1 MKSIILSI
9 TLAAAALISCNDS
22 SNATQKT
29 GDSKAKALHQR
40 DSTVVAVNNNYND
53 IALFLAG
60 YMPQKDSALIKL
72 TKDSVWVKHAKKMN
86 DGFARIE
93 ENRFSKMRTWRDTEL
108 KAANSSV
115 IKTLYYPF
123 SGPDILNGYIMFPN
137 CENYILIAL
146 EPAGK
151 IKDMPKMKQTDFA
164 KYLYHLD
171 KSMNDIFVRSYFI
184 TSAMSGAFS
193 KWSVDGNLPV
203 MMVFLARTQNTI
215 TNIKRIAIADDGSVK
230 EFNLN
235 DAIPDTYISKGV
247 RIDFVNKDQ
256 PSIAKHVY
264 YYSMNMADEE
274 YQHMYGLDKN
284 KGFLTWIDKQGDFIS
299 YMKAAS
305 YINHYGFLSNSRKIV
320 FARSKY
326 HLQDDSGIGYSFFDK
341 KVWKFNLYGAYS
353 RPIRDFKGLYEKDL
367 DLAYKKD
374 STNVKPVPFKLGYHY
389 SSVMNMMLATKK

>member
-1 MKSIILSI
+1 M
-9 TLAAAALISCNDS
+9 AAAALISCNDD
-22 SNATQKT
+22 SNATQKMA
-29 GDSKAKALHQR
+29 DSKAKAAQPK
-40 DSTVVAVNNNYND
+40 DSTVVTTNNNYND

-60 YMPQKDSALIKL
+60 YMPQKDSALINL
-72 TKDSVWVKHAKKMN
+72 TKDSVWVRHAKKLN

-93 ENRFSKMRTWRDTEL
+93 ENRFSKMRAWRDTEL
-108 KAANSSV
+108 KAANSSG

-123 SGPDILNGYIMFPN
+123 SGPDILNGYILFPN

-151 IKDMPKMKQTDFA
+151 IKDMPKMKKPDFA
-164 KYLYHLD
+164 KYIYHLD

-184 TSAMSGAFS
+184 TSAMSGDFS

-215 TNIKRIAIADDGSVK
+215 TNIKRIAIADDGSLK

-235 DAIPDTYISKGV
+235 DAIPENYISKGV

-256 PSIAKHVY
+256 PSVTKHVY

-274 YQHMYGLDKN
+274 YQHMFGLDKN
-284 KGFLTWIDKQGDFIS
+284 KGFLTWINKQGDFIS

-320 FARSKY
+320 FDRSKY

-353 RPIRDFKGLYEKDL
+353 HPIRDFGKLYEKDL
-367 DLAYKKD
+367 ELAYKKD
-374 STNVKPVPFKLGYHY
+374 SANVKPVPFKLGYHY
-389 SSVMNMMLATKK
+389 SSVMNMLLATKK